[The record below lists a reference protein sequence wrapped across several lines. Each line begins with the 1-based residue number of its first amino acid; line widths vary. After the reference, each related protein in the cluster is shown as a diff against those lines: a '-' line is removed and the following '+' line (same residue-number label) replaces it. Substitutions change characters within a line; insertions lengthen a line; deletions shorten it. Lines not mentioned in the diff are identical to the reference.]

1 MDSSLDS
8 VYWSPEE
15 TDVQSWLEI
24 TFEQEK
30 MLNTI
35 ILGEAIQQ
43 GQHLEMIEING
54 LIHGDWKINNKS
66 GFKRL

>member
-1 MDSSLDS
+1 
-8 VYWSPEE
+8 
-15 TDVQSWLEI
+15 
-24 TFEQEK
+24 

-66 GFKRL
+66 WFKRL